1 MKRYMKWNRYKD
13 FDKLR
18 DIYYCL
24 STYVS
29 VCDLRL
35 KDAWYVGSGRTQYK
49 KLIWWIQFY

>member
-1 MKRYMKWNRYKD
+1 MKWNRYKD